1 MSNLEIRLSP
11 KFRIVLWGEETRS
24 NILSP
29 LNGQGCLRRDYRSD
43 LGYSKI
49 EIIAVGESPLR

>member
-11 KFRIVLWGEETRS
+11 KFRIVLW
-24 NILSP
+24 
-29 LNGQGCLRRDYRSD
+29 GCLRRDYRSD